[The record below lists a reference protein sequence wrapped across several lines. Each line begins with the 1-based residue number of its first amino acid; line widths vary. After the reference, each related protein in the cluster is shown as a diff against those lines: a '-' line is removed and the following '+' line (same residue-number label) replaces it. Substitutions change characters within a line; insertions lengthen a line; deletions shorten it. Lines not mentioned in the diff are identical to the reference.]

1 MFRLVSVPVVC
12 AGAFG
17 GSLVRYLQRV
27 ALGSAPEP
35 AVLTKVITFAPRY
48 ILRNRLRVGVAYR
61 QHGASEQA
69 RLLAPDEEVAFNWR
83 SHRAEQLLELALS
96 EEVAAAGSP
105 AVREA

>member
-1 MFRLVSVPVVC
+1 M
-12 AGAFG
+12 G
-17 GSLVRYLQRV
+17 GYE
-27 ALGSAPEP
+27 LGVGIQAAPEP

-61 QHGASEQA
+61 QHGASEQV

-83 SHRAEQLLELALS
+83 SHRGEQLLELALS
-96 EEVAAAGSP
+96 GEVAAAGSP